1 MSSPVMSMLL
11 GPTRLAQMALAWVC
25 TTALGRE
32 VVPEVYMIPT
42 GSIGSAGRPGK
53 PSSSP

>member
-1 MSSPVMSMLL
+1 MLF
-11 GPTRLAQMALAWVC
+11 GPTGSAQIALAWVC

-42 GSIGSAGRPGK
+42 GSIGSVGRPG
-53 PSSSP
+53 